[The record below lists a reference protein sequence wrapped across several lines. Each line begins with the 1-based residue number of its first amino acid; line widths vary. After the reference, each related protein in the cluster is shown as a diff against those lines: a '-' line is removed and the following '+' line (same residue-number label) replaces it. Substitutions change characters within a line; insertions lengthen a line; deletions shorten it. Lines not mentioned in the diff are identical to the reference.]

1 METWDYT
8 CNQSPD
14 QAFNTVRFHV
24 RKKVLELGGG
34 VALNGEG
41 IDLDFI
47 GFDGV
52 ARVRFAKT
60 KDGTRVSVSV
70 PDGLRDKVSAL
81 FAALIRK
88 QKLRPFAK
96 AAEIPVE
103 RKTFTPA
110 IDILRQYLANPDFSK
125 HVEILPAA
133 LVHAEDCLYEHD
145 GKLGKAL
152 TNLGNFAAKRVG
164 KNIPVHRLANL
175 ARDTAL
181 GSVYRPMVSETVVRV
196 HGDHYR
202 FEYQGRRQIF
212 SEHIT
217 LGGGYPKEC
226 MSIHFLWDETRA
238 KLVIGYFGEH
248 LPTSLDK

>member
-8 CNQSPD
+8 CNQSPAE
-14 QAFNTVRFHV
+14 AFNTARFHV
-24 RKKVLELGGG
+24 RKKVVDLGGG

-47 GFDGV
+47 GIDGL

-60 KDGTRVSVSV
+60 KDGARVSVSV

-81 FAALIRK
+81 FAELIRK
-88 QKLRPFAK
+88 QKLRPFTK
-96 AAEIPVE
+96 SAEIPVE
-103 RKTFTPA
+103 RKAFTAA
-110 IDILRQYLANPDFSK
+110 IDVLRQHLAKPEFSK
-125 HVEILPAA
+125 HAEILPVA
-133 LVHAEDCLYEHD
+133 LVHAEGCLYEHD

-202 FEYQGRRQIF
+202 FEYHGRRQIF

-226 MSIHFLWDETRA
+226 MSIHFLWDEARA

-248 LPTSLDK
+248 LPTSTDK

>member
-8 CNQSPD
+8 CHQSPD

-24 RKKVLELGGG
+24 RTKVLELGGG

-52 ARVRFAKT
+52 ARVRFTKT
-60 KDGTRVSVSV
+60 KIGTRVSVSV
-70 PDGLRDKVSAL
+70 PDVLREKASAL
-81 FAALIRK
+81 FAELIRK
-88 QKLRPFAK
+88 KKLKPFEK
-96 AAEIPVE
+96 LAEIPVE
-103 RKTFTPA
+103 RKAFTPA
-110 IDILRQYLANPDFSK
+110 IDILRQNLAKPDFSK

-133 LVHAEDCLYEHD
+133 LIHAERCLYEHD

-248 LPTSLDK
+248 LPTSIDK

>member
-1 METWDYT
+1 
-8 CNQSPD
+8 
-14 QAFNTVRFHV
+14 
-24 RKKVLELGGG
+24 
-34 VALNGEG
+34 
-41 IDLDFI
+41 
-47 GFDGV
+47 
-52 ARVRFAKT
+52 
-60 KDGTRVSVSV
+60 
-70 PDGLRDKVSAL
+70 
-81 FAALIRK
+81 
-88 QKLRPFAK
+88 
-96 AAEIPVE
+96 
-103 RKTFTPA
+103 
-110 IDILRQYLANPDFSK
+110 
-125 HVEILPAA
+125 
-133 LVHAEDCLYEHD
+133 
-145 GKLGKAL
+145 LGKAL

-248 LPTSLDK
+248 LPTSIDK

>member
-1 METWDYT
+1 METWVYT
-8 CNQSPD
+8 CNQSPE

-24 RKKVLELGGG
+24 RNKVLELNGGA
-34 VALNGEG
+34 ALNGEG

-47 GFDGV
+47 GFAGV

-70 PDGLRDKVSAL
+70 PDVLREKVSA
-81 FAALIRK
+81 FFVDLIRK
-88 QKLRPFAK
+88 KKLRSFEK

-103 RKTFTPA
+103 RKAFVPA
-110 IDILRQYLANPDFSK
+110 VEVLRQHLAKPDFAK
-125 HVEILPAA
+125 HVEVLPTA
-133 LVHAEDCLYEHD
+133 LVHAEGCLYEHD

-175 ARDTAL
+175 ARETAL

-196 HGDHYR
+196 HGDRYR

-226 MSIHFLWDETRA
+226 MSIHFLWDEARGM
-238 KLVIGYFGEH
+238 VIIGYFGEH
-248 LPTSLDK
+248 LPTSEDK